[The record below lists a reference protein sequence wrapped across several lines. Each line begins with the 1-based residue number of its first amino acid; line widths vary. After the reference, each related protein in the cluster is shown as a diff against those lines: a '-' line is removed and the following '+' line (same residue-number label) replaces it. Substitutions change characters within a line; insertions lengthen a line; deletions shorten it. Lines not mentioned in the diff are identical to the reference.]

1 MRAHGPLGPRLRLP
15 AQPPLM
21 LIALTG
27 GARSGKS
34 TAALRAAASLNA
46 PVTFIATAEAGDDEM
61 AERIERHRADRPAGW
76 TTIEAP
82 IDLVAAVSHIGAEA
96 TIVIDCLS
104 MWVSNRMLAAGAGEE
119 SVDAACAGEIMAQ
132 TSGLAAGLQGREG
145 TSIVVTN
152 EVGSGVVPATPLGR
166 AYRDV
171 LGSVNQIVVGA
182 ADRAYLV
189 VAGKLLELSGPDGGA

>member
-1 MRAHGPLGPRLRLP
+1 
-15 AQPPLM
+15 M
-21 LIALTG
+21 LITFTG

-34 TAALRAAASLNA
+34 TAALSAATSAGA

-61 AERIERHRADRPAGW
+61 TERIQRHRADRPAAW
-76 TTIEAP
+76 TTVEAP
-82 IDLVAAVSHIGAEA
+82 IRLAHAVGQVDAET

-104 MWVSNRMLAAGAGEE
+104 MWVSNRMLAERAAVETEPGSESGTGGWLSTDCARAIVAEAADLGERLR
-119 SVDAACAGEIMAQ
+119 Q
-132 TSGLAAGLQGREG
+132 RSGTA
-145 TSIVVTN
+145 IVVTN

-171 LGSVNQIVVGA
+171 LGSVNQAIFAA

-189 VAGKLLELSGPDGGA
+189 VAGRLLELQDPSNGA

>member
-1 MRAHGPLGPRLRLP
+1 
-15 AQPPLM
+15 M
-21 LIALTG
+21 LIAFTG

-34 TAALRAAASLNA
+34 TAALRAAASLDV

-61 AERIERHRADRPAGW
+61 AERIERHRAERPAGW

-82 IDLVAAVSHIGAEA
+82 LDVAAAVGRAGTEA

-104 MWVSNRMLAAGAGEE
+104 VWVSNRMLEGGAGEG
-119 SVDAACAGEIMAQ
+119 SVDAARAGEI
-132 TSGLAAGLQGREG
+132 AAEAREMVACLRGREG
-145 TSIVVTN
+145 VSIVVTN

-182 ADRAYLV
+182 ADRACLV
-189 VAGKLLELSGPDGGA
+189 VAGKLLELSGPEGGA

>member
-1 MRAHGPLGPRLRLP
+1 
-15 AQPPLM
+15 M
-21 LIALTG
+21 LIAFTG

-34 TAALRAAASLNA
+34 AAALRAATSDGA

-61 AERIERHRADRPAGW
+61 AARIERHRADRPAAW

-82 IDLVAAVSHIGAEA
+82 IHLALAVEQVDAEA

-104 MWVSNRMLAAGAGEE
+104 MWVSNRMLEGGAGAG
-119 SVDAACAGEIMAQ
+119 SVDAAHAGEITAEARE
-132 TSGLAAGLQGREG
+132 LVACLHGREG
-145 TSIVVTN
+145 VSIVVTN

-189 VAGKLLELSGPDGGA
+189 VAGKRLELSGPEGGA

>member
-1 MRAHGPLGPRLRLP
+1 
-15 AQPPLM
+15 M

-34 TAALRAAASLNA
+34 RAAIATATSLGV
-46 PVTFIATAEAGDDEM
+46 PVTFIATAEAGDAEM
-61 AERIERHRADRPAGW
+61 AERIARHRADRPAAW
-76 TTIEAP
+76 STTESP
-82 IDLVAAVSHIGAEA
+82 IDLVGAAGRVEPAQTVI
-96 TIVIDCLS
+96 IDCLS
-104 MWVSNRMLAAGAGEE
+104 MWVANRMLAGGAADGHLDTAR
-119 SVDAACAGEIMAQ
+119 VGEITAE
-132 TSGLAAGLQGREG
+132 TSELVDRLKGRDG

-189 VAGKLLELSGPDGGA
+189 VAGKLLELAAPDGCA

>member
-1 MRAHGPLGPRLRLP
+1 
-15 AQPPLM
+15 M
-21 LIALTG
+21 LIAYTG

-34 TAALRAAASLNA
+34 TAALRAAASLDA

-82 IDLVAAVSHIGAEA
+82 IHLARAVEQVDAEA
-96 TIVIDCLS
+96 TIIIDCLS
-104 MWVSNRMLAAGAGEE
+104 MWVSNRMLDGGAAEG
-119 SVDAACAGEIMAQ
+119 SVDAARAGETTAEARE
-132 TSGLAAGLQGREG
+132 LVARLQGRGG

-152 EVGSGVVPATPLGR
+152 EVGSGIVPATPLGR

-171 LGSVNQIVVGA
+171 LGSVNQLVVGA
-182 ADRAYLV
+182 ADRAYLA

>member
-1 MRAHGPLGPRLRLP
+1 
-15 AQPPLM
+15 M

-34 TAALRAAASLNA
+34 TAALSAAASAGA

-61 AERIERHRADRPAGW
+61 TERIERHRAARSAAW
-76 TTIEAP
+76 NTIEAP
-82 IDLVAAVSHIGAEA
+82 IHLAQAVEQVDAEA
-96 TIVIDCLS
+96 TIIIDCLS
-104 MWVSNRMLAAGAGEE
+104 MWVSNRMLEGGAGEG
-119 SVDAACAGEIMAQ
+119 SVDAARAGEIMAEAQ
-132 TSGLAAGLQGREG
+132 ELVACLHGRESA
-145 TSIVVTN
+145 SIVVTN

-189 VAGKLLELSGPDGGA
+189 VAGKLLELSAPDGGA

>member
-1 MRAHGPLGPRLRLP
+1 
-15 AQPPLM
+15 M
-21 LIALTG
+21 LIAFTG

-34 TAALRAAASLNA
+34 TAALSAAASARA

-61 AERIERHRADRPAGW
+61 TERIERHRADRPPAW

-82 IDLVAAVSHIGAEA
+82 IQVAQAVEQVDAEA

-104 MWVSNRMLAAGAGEE
+104 MWVSNRMLAEGAALETRLGSEPGAGERF
-119 SVDAACAGEIMAQ
+119 SADCARSIVADASDLGER
-132 TSGLAAGLQGREG
+132 LRERSC
-145 TSIVVTN
+145 TAIVVTN
-152 EVGSGVVPATPLGR
+152 EVGSGIVPATPLGR

-171 LGSVNQIVVGA
+171 LGSVNQAVFAA

-189 VAGKLLELSGPDGGA
+189 VAGRLLELRDPSDGV

>member
-1 MRAHGPLGPRLRLP
+1 
-15 AQPPLM
+15 M
-21 LIALTG
+21 LIAYTG

-34 TAALRAAASLNA
+34 AAALRAAASAGA

-61 AERIERHRADRPAGW
+61 AERIERHRADRPAAW

-82 IDLVAAVSHIGAEA
+82 IELAPAVSQVDAGE

-104 MWVSNRMLAAGAGEE
+104 MWVSNRMLAQGAGDGVVDAAGAGDVTAEARTL
-119 SVDAACAGEIMAQ
+119 VAR
-132 TSGLAAGLQGREG
+132 LQGREG
-145 TSIVVTN
+145 ISIVVTN

-166 AYRDV
+166 KYRDV

-189 VAGKLLELSGPDGGA
+189 VAGKLLELSGPQGGA

>member
-1 MRAHGPLGPRLRLP
+1 
-15 AQPPLM
+15 M
-21 LIALTG
+21 LIAFTG

-34 TAALRAAASLNA
+34 TAASSAAASVDA
-46 PVTFIATAEAGDDEM
+46 AVTFIATAEAGDDEM
-61 AERIERHRADRPAGW
+61 AERIELHRAERPAGW

-82 IDLVAAVSHIGAEA
+82 IQLAQAVEQVDAGA
-96 TIVIDCLS
+96 TIIIDCLS
-104 MWVSNRMLAAGAGEE
+104 IWVSNRMLEGGAGEGN
-119 SVDAACAGEIMAQ
+119 VDAARAGEITAAAQ
-132 TSGLAAGLQGREG
+132 ELVACLHAREG
-145 TSIVVTN
+145 VSIVVTN